1 VKRAAASP
9 SVASVTSAS
18 SLGSARAQKIPPKGL
33 SVESQGGNITVVVRI
48 RPFGDEEV
56 RRGARPIL
64 RSTSASVW
72 LTSEGSPAEHCYDSV
87 LDQVSQAHVWE
98 LMAKPVTE
106 GIACGLHQCV
116 LACGAP
122 GSGKTYSIFGKDEE
136 QGLLLRLAESL
147 CEGRFTKMTYL
158 ELHRDRVRDLL
169 HPGGSLEVRQH
180 PAVGAFVQG
189 ASSHVVSS
197 VQEIT
202 TLLDFGNKMRVLGS
216 TNLNARAHVVVT
228 LEFQQVKE
236 GRTQRAQLRFVDVS
250 GDETGC
256 VDDNSFGALVGR
268 LAGRQVPRESQ
279 GSMFL
284 CDPLMGNFRTWML
297 ACVSPGAD
305 SLKATETTLRLASQ
319 AKTLCTNP
327 VKNEEGEGQLFAFL
341 QDEVD
346 RLRAELQESDVPEIH
361 HRIAE
366 ITYLKEENESWEKQG
381 DQSERLRS
389 IRNERLHQLPLA
401 DKSKCEAFLV
411 NECRDPF
418 LCGCLRFQLPVWI
431 GSGEACDV
439 VLTGLGVSTD
449 MCSVSEDGLVEVSA
463 KVVWNG
469 QAMRPPCAPF
479 VMKHGDRLRVGTHCF
494 RLVLQSGPVEV
505 SDAPTG
511 ISEGVTTFLRES
523 LGSICASVLLGE
535 LRELHYLVEEA
546 NCITEEL
553 RDDMRETFKAH
564 VLLDEDG
571 PVMCVRVRPG
581 QLECCALD
589 GATIWSAAKFSKR
602 LQALRCLYQVVSD
615 RGTPWGEA
623 TDQNPWMDEH
633 QIPLVQDSGGSRL
646 LSGATVNGQH
656 HGAASE
662 FGVDPSHPSLVSD
675 SASPASGTPESE
687 VKKSP
692 PTRRGMPEI
701 KRTKVAPKAQVSPN
715 RRGSWPKGVAD
726 PQAEAVRP
734 RRLQMETSQSA
745 TGLRSTSK
753 ASPKASPKM
762 TAQTR
767 RKEPASAVPSS
778 ARRHKEE
785 PPEST
790 LERKRLESHP
800 PGEMQS
806 SSSAPVLDCY

>member
-1 VKRAAASP
+1 MKRGAATP

-18 SLGSARAQKIPPKGL
+18 SLGSARAQKILPKGL
-33 SVESQGGNITVVVRI
+33 SVESQDGHITVVVRI
-48 RPFGDEEV
+48 RPFSDDEV
-56 RRGARPIL
+56 RRGATPIL

-72 LTSEGSPAEHCYDSV
+72 LTSEGSPSEHCYDSV
-87 LDQVSQAHVWE
+87 LDQVSQANVWE
-98 LMAKPVTE
+98 LMVKPLTE

-136 QGLLLRLAESL
+136 QGLMLRLAESL

-202 TLLDFGNKMRVLGS
+202 SLLDFGNKMRVLGS
-216 TNLNARAHVVVT
+216 TNLNVRAHVVVI

-256 VDDNSFGALVGR
+256 VDDNSFGALVQR

-279 GSMFL
+279 GSTFL
-284 CDPLMGNFRTWML
+284 CDPLTGNFRTWML

-305 SLKATETTLRLASQ
+305 ALKATETTLRLASR
-319 AKTLCTNP
+319 AKTLCTNA
-327 VKNEEGEGQLFAFL
+327 VKNEEGEGQLFASL

-346 RLRAELQESDVPEIH
+346 RLRAELQESEVPEIH

-366 ITYLKEENESWEKQG
+366 VTYLKEENESWEKQE

-401 DKSKCEAFLV
+401 DESTREAFLV

-439 VLTGLGVSTD
+439 VLTGLGVGTD

-479 VMKHGDRLRVGTHCF
+479 MMKHGDRLRVGTHCF
-494 RLVLQSGPVEV
+494 RLVLPSGPAEV

-523 LGSICASVLLGE
+523 LGSTGASVLLGE

-553 RDDMRETFKAH
+553 RDDMHETFKAH
-564 VLLDEDG
+564 VLLDEDS

-589 GATIWSAAKFSKR
+589 GSTIWSAAKFSKR
-602 LQALRCLYQVVSD
+602 LEALRCLHQVVSD

-646 LSGATVNGQH
+646 LSGA
-656 HGAASE
+656 SE
-662 FGVDPSHPSLVSD
+662 FVGDPSHPSLALD
-675 SASPASGTPESE
+675 SASPACGSPESE

-692 PTRRGMPEI
+692 PTRRGLPEV

-745 TGLRSTSK
+745 TGLRNTSK

-767 RKEPASAVPSS
+767 RKEAASAVPSS

-790 LERKRLESHP
+790 LERNRMESHP